1 MFKKSKALF
10 VKCGAMSKKENAIFL
25 RFKTFKFI
33 KNY

>member
-25 RFKTFKFI
+25 RFKLL
-33 KNY
+33 NL